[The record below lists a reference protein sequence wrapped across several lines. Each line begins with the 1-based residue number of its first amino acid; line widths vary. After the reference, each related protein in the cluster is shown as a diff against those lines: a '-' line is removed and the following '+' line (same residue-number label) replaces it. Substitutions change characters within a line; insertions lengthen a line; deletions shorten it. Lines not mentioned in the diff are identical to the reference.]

1 MRHDACVGLFQLSE
15 MQWQSSGFYRPLVA
29 RLAPDEGAVLRP
41 IRNLSDAVCL
51 YAPLNFRLVL
61 AWPGYARHRR
71 SCRFFTRKVSGMLGL
86 FSNKRVLI
94 AFAILTAVLAI
105 ALLVVFNII

>member
-1 MRHDACVGLFQLSE
+1 MAWLC
-15 MQWQSSGFYRPLVA
+15 
-29 RLAPDEGAVLRP
+29 LAAT
-41 IRNLSDAVCL
+41 CL
-51 YAPLNFRLVL
+51 QF
-61 AWPGYARHRR
+61 
-71 SCRFFTRKVSGMLGL
+71 STRKVSGMLGL